1 MICIEN
7 ERPFYSKGIEFIFSL
22 KYMKE
27 VIEVSV
33 NTVNNMELYTT
44 KAFENGTELRSQL
57 EKCLQDKAKSDRQ
70 KVEHA
75 LESGKSQDEVF
86 AAYDNNENFEKWY
99 KEVYEGLKDIVG

>member
-1 MICIEN
+1 M
-7 ERPFYSKGIEFIFSL
+7 
-22 KYMKE
+22 
-27 VIEVSV
+27 
-33 NTVNNMELYTT
+33 
-44 KAFENGTELRSQL
+44 TEKIQL
-57 EKCLQDKAKSDRQ
+57 SKSDRQ